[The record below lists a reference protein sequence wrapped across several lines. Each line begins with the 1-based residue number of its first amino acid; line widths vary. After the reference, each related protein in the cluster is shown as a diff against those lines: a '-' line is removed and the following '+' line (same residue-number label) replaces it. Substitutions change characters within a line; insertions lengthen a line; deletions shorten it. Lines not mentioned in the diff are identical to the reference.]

1 MWPFRRRK
9 APAVPLSEAQLS
21 TDLSVEF
28 VLIAEAGILE
38 RQALFLCE
46 SLRQFAGRYARCPIT
61 VASPRASRRPSLETL
76 QSFERLGCSY
86 LPLDVDSIEPE
97 YGTTFRMYVSAEVEK
112 ISKADVL
119 IVMDS
124 DMLFCRE
131 PDLALNG
138 VAAALRP
145 VDVKGMCTFGR
156 DDPRDGYWQALC
168 QTLSVDYD
176 CVPMIETTVDKAR
189 VKASYNGGLVAVRR
203 QDRIL
208 ERTLGY
214 FERSVA
220 AKLAPNVSHR
230 IEAGHGV
237 VSGRGSELWGSSQ
250 ACLSLALWGNSL
262 TVRTLS
268 EPHNYPLHLFDQMPV
283 EQQRLPLS
291 IVHYHDVFTKAP
303 ERNPLLNGT
312 TDVPADFLTWLEG
325 KAATLGNGNGS
336 EGRRARI

>member
-1 MWPFRRRK
+1 MWPFRRK
-9 APAVPLSEAQLS
+9 APAAILPKAQLS
-21 TDLSVEF
+21 AGLSVEF

-38 RQALFLCE
+38 RQALLLCE
-46 SLRQFAGRYARCPIT
+46 SLRRFAGKYARCPIT
-61 VASPRASRRPSLETL
+61 VASPRASRRPSLKTL
-76 QSFERLGCSY
+76 QSLAQLGCGY
-86 LPLDVDSIEPE
+86 LPLDIDSIEPE

-112 ISKADVL
+112 ISRADVV

-131 PDLALNG
+131 PDLALEG
-138 VAAALRP
+138 AAAALRP
-145 VDVKGMCTFGR
+145 VDVKGICTYGR

-168 QTLSVDYD
+168 RTLGVDYKR
-176 CVPMIETTVDKAR
+176 VPMIETTVDKAE
-189 VKASYNGGLVAVRR
+189 VKASYNGGLVVVRR
-203 QDRIL
+203 EERIL

-250 ACLSLALWGNSL
+250 ACLSLAIWGSGL

-268 EPHNYPLHLFDQMPV
+268 EPHNFPLHLFDQMPA
-283 EQQRLPLS
+283 ELHRLPLS

-303 ERNPLLNGT
+303 ARNPLLNGS
-312 TDVPADFLTWLEG
+312 TDVPADFRNWLEG
-325 KAATLGNGNGS
+325 KAETLTSGNG
-336 EGRRARI
+336 A